1 MKRKVRKVVKY
12 SEFTKVN
19 IGENMNTY
27 ECQSVELVEIV
38 MAGFDCKPFKDDD
51 DSCYSESITPPITP
65 IVK

>member
-1 MKRKVRKVVKY
+1 
-12 SEFTKVN
+12 
-19 IGENMNTY
+19 MNTY
-27 ECQSVELVEIV
+27 ESPSVELVEIV